1 MLIHITDQSRMR
13 MVRDAPD
20 TLRAHDKR
28 HRAPTLGLAGG
39 IAGFFAPCGD
49 VASNRTNF
57 RSPVAYYAILTNDRI
72 THMPGHIFAATNKPT
87 NGACAARTAK
97 NAPHPEQTT
106 HLTRKG
112 RHHRDPRRL
121 HRATTCAIHQFGSR
135 GQLGHRITAHAR
147 QIHALEHRGGASR
160 RREDPTCGRRPLDDV
175 FGLLPGDRVR
185 SLVGLDRD
193 RPRPVNCGTRVT
205 TTAAQWQ
212 PRDAQSAA
220 LHRRHKE

>member
-72 THMPGHIFAATNKPT
+72 TRMHGHIFAATNRPT
-87 NGACAARTAK
+87 NGACAPRTAK

-106 HLTRKG
+106 HGKDVTTGTLGGSTRQSPALLISSGHGGNRVTGSLHTRAKSKLWNTAAAPPG
-112 RHHRDPRRL
+112 GARTRRAGGGHL
-121 HRATTCAIHQFGSR
+121 MTFLVSFRATACAPWSAWIGIDL
-135 GQLGHRITAHAR
+135 GQSTVAHA
-147 QIHALEHRGGASR
+147 
-160 RREDPTCGRRPLDDV
+160 
-175 FGLLPGDRVR
+175 
-185 SLVGLDRD
+185 
-193 RPRPVNCGTRVT
+193 
-205 TTAAQWQ
+205 
-212 PRDAQSAA
+212 
-220 LHRRHKE
+220 

>member
-87 NGACAARTAK
+87 N
-97 NAPHPEQTT
+97 APVLHGPLKMR
-106 HLTRKG
+106 LTRSRPHTERTG
-112 RHHRDPRRL
+112 RHRRDPRR
-121 HRATTCAIHQFGSR
+121 IHQAATCVTGGSVRVTGAIGSQDHCTRAPNPRFG
-135 GQLGHRITAHAR
+135 TP
-147 QIHALEHRGGASR
+147 R
-160 RREDPTCGRRPLDDV
+160 RRLPAARGPDV
-175 FGLLPGDRVR
+175 REEA
-185 SLVGLDRD
+185 
-193 RPRPVNCGTRVT
+193 T
-205 TTAAQWQ
+205 
-212 PRDAQSAA
+212 
-220 LHRRHKE
+220 

>member
-1 MLIHITDQSRMR
+1 MTVSHTCPGTYLQPRTSQQMAPVLHGPLKMRLTRSRPHTER
-13 MVRDAPD
+13 
-20 TLRAHDKR
+20 TGR
-28 HRAPTLGLAGG
+28 HR
-39 IAGFFAPCGD
+39 
-49 VASNRTNF
+49 
-57 RSPVAYYAILTNDRI
+57 
-72 THMPGHIFAATNKPT
+72 
-87 NGACAARTAK
+87 
-97 NAPHPEQTT
+97 
-106 HLTRKG
+106 
-112 RHHRDPRRL
+112 RDPRRI
-121 HRATTCAIHQFGSR
+121 HQAATCAIHQFGSR